1 MTEKSLLR
9 ASNTDPDG
17 KSAVRAENL
26 GVAQKQQL
34 DEGVLEA
41 YMKRSEFQARTRFG
55 LTFILAA
62 VLLIGCAQFG
72 FAQEATASITG
83 KITDPSGAAVMGA
96 TITAKDMD
104 RGTPWT
110 AKANAEGFY
119 TLAQLPIG
127 RYEVS
132 VEAAGFKTAVHPPF
146 ALDLNQTAKI
156 DVALTI
162 GQTSTTIEVSGGVP
176 LLQTETTEV
185 GTIMQSEAITS
196 LPLETRNYNQ
206 LTLLMPGAVTT
217 SPGAFNSGQSTFNSG
232 RPYINGN
239 REQAN
244 YYLLDGMENVEFVD
258 NNVAYAPNVDAMQ
271 EFNVI
276 TNNPSAEYGQFM
288 GGVISVITKSGT
300 NSYHGDLFEFLRND
314 ALNAN
319 EWSRNFSTDPSV
331 SGSPQKLRWNEFGG
345 TFGGP
350 IKKNKLFFFVD
361 YQGSRFDHPT
371 TVIQMNMFTS
381 AEKGLNFSDLNT
393 PTAPVT
399 VYYPG
404 FLPVTNSAGA
414 VTNPGVQMPLNLN
427 NANKCGPGQTM
438 GKNPCISLSPTA
450 LKILAALPAAGG
462 SETINN

>member
-1 MTEKSLLR
+1 
-9 ASNTDPDG
+9 
-17 KSAVRAENL
+17 
-26 GVAQKQQL
+26 
-34 DEGVLEA
+34 
-41 YMKRSEFQARTRFG
+41 MKRSEFQARTRFG

-62 VLLIGCAQFG
+62 ALLIGLAQFG

-83 KITDPSGAAVMGA
+83 KISDPSGAAVMGA

-110 AKANAEGFY
+110 AKTNAEGFY

-132 VEAAGFKTAVHPPF
+132 VEAAGFKTAVHQPF
-146 ALDLNQTAKI
+146 ALDLNQTSKI

-162 GQTSTTIEVSGGVP
+162 GQTSTTIEVSGGAP

-185 GTIMQSEAITS
+185 GTVMESAAITA

-314 ALNAN
+314 AMNAN
-319 EWSRNFSTDPSV
+319 EWSRNFSTDPTV
-331 SGSPQKLRWNEFGG
+331 SSGPQKLRWNEFGG

-371 TVIQMNMFTS
+371 TVGTINTFTT
-381 AEKGLNFSDLNT
+381 AENGLNFTDLATTLHYPGTNVPMPANLNQAT
-393 PTAPVT
+393 QCGAGQKMGVSPCIAFSQTALNIMKALPQPTAGGLVNNVPNAEHD
-399 VYYPG
+399 
-404 FLPVTNSAGA
+404 FTNADQGDAKIDWVPSDKDR
-414 VTNPGVQMPLNLN
+414 VSVRYSQQSVVQQFVDR
-427 NANKCGPGQTM
+427 K
-438 GKNPCISLSPTA
+438 SVV
-450 LKILAALPAAGG
+450 
-462 SETINN
+462 